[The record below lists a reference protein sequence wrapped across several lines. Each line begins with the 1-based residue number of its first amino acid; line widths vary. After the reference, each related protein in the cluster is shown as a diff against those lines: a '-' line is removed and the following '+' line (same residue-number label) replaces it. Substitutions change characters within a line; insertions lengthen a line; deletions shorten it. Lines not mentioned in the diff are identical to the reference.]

1 MMSFWT
7 VLGRLTLAF
16 VLGGIIGWE
25 REYEDK
31 PAGLRTFIL
40 VCVGAALFTLTV
52 LETVELAQSISTAG
66 PTRVDPVRIIS
77 SIAQGIG
84 FLGAGTIL
92 VSRGSVLGL
101 TTAAAIWATSAV
113 GVASALGLWEIALV
127 GTLLA
132 FIALRV
138 LGPLTPRIVH
148 HEEEDASRQSP
159 RSP

>member
-1 MMSFWT
+1 MNLWT
-7 VLGRLTLAF
+7 ILGRLALAF
-16 VLGGIIGWE
+16 LLGGVIGWE
-25 REYEDK
+25 REYEEK

-40 VCVGAALFTLTV
+40 VCVGAALFVLTA
-52 LETVELAQSISTAG
+52 LETVDRMQGVTPIG
-66 PTRVDPVRIIS
+66 PIRVDPVRIIS

-113 GVASALGLWEIALV
+113 GVASGLGLWRIALA
-127 GTLLA
+127 GTVLT

-138 LGPLTPRIVH
+138 LGPLTPRIVQ
-148 HEEEDASRQSP
+148 HEDEEPS
-159 RSP
+159 

>member
-1 MMSFWT
+1 MNLWT
-7 VLGRLTLAF
+7 ILGRLALAF
-16 VLGGIIGWE
+16 LLGGVIGWE
-25 REYEDK
+25 REYEEK

-40 VCVGAALFTLTV
+40 VCVGAALFVLTA
-52 LETVELAQSISTAG
+52 LETVDRMQGVTPIG
-66 PTRVDPVRIIS
+66 PIRVDPVRIIS

-113 GVASALGLWEIALV
+113 GVASGLGLWQIALA
-127 GTLLA
+127 GTVLT

-138 LGPLTPRIVH
+138 LGPLTPRIVQ
-148 HEEEDASRQSP
+148 HEDEEPS
-159 RSP
+159 

>member
-1 MMSFWT
+1 MNLWT
-7 VLGRLTLAF
+7 ILGRLALAF
-16 VLGGIIGWE
+16 LLGGIIGWE

-40 VCVGAALFTLTV
+40 VCVGAALFVLTV
-52 LETVELAQSISTAG
+52 LEAVEQAQSMTRVG

-113 GVASALGLWEIALV
+113 GVASGLGLWRIALA
-127 GTLLA
+127 GTVLT

-138 LGPLTPRIVH
+138 LGPLTPRIVQ
-148 HEEEDASRQSP
+148 HEDEGPS
-159 RSP
+159 